1 MTFYDLGLSSDAL
14 NVSVLDQIV
23 SLTLSLMFLI
33 FTFYLIFNLDDFNPE
48 SKSRLERFLS
58 ISKSLAILI
67 CVVSAI
73 AMLAFAT
80 NTIYLIAK
88 TSPNTI
94 VDSAYILKNSIRS
107 VELKDDFKTVYTN
120 EEDVEFSSSL
130 EESKFDSLPK
140 DLLDDL
146 RSKGISR
153 SRFFSTKDSGDF
165 TIFSTKADLNSQQVE
180 AMRILSKDKQ
190 VIEINASKSDSSVK
204 VLATIDSVELTKE
217 EDNEENLTYHIDK
230 IEIANAVE
238 TISRDDQSKSRD
250 IKTVKIYISGKT
262 SKSAKDKQSIEK
274 LIE

>member
-23 SLTLSLMFLI
+23 SLTLALMFLI

-67 CVVSAI
+67 CVISAV

-94 VDSAYILKNSIRS
+94 VESRYSLDHSTRT
-107 VELKDDFKTVYTN
+107 VEVKDDLKTIYAN

-130 EESKFDSLPK
+130 EESTFDRLPQN
-140 DLLDDL
+140 LLADL
-146 RSKGISR
+146 RVKGISR
-153 SRFFSTKDSGDF
+153 SKFFSTKDSGDF
-165 TIFSTKADLNSQQVE
+165 TIFSTKADLNLQQVE
-180 AMRILSKDKQ
+180 AMRILSKNKQ
-190 VIEINASKSDSSVK
+190 VIEINASKSDQSVK
-204 VLATIDSVELTKE
+204 VLATIDSVEVTKE
-217 EDNEENLTYHIDK
+217 DENVSNLEYHIDK
-230 IEIANAVE
+230 IELANAVE

-262 SKSAKDKQSIEK
+262 SKAAKDQQLIEK